1 MRREIISMVI
11 SALLVIS
18 LAGVVGSQ
26 EQQLSGTA
34 NVSAAADFYVVVSPE
49 SISCKRGENVI
60 VTVSVNKIG
69 GFNNTVSLSA
79 EDVPSRVDI
88 SFVPSSGTP
97 NFSSTVSIH
106 VRPFQTAGDYVIK
119 IKGTYGTTVRENTL
133 TLTVL
138 EENNVEKW
146 DEETIPSIP
155 PGESAVVLPTG
166 IIIENIRINMKPGQ
180 GATDV
185 GIKVAELTQR
195 NAWLPPLH
203 VKVYKYIHIDEENL
217 PAGNVASAE
226 ITFTVEKS
234 WLQANNL
241 SPYSVI
247 LFRWEGSWVPK
258 PTTLIEDIGTAYRY
272 RATWPGLSDGALGGD
287 DNPPSVPV
295 LKSPD
300 NGETVTSPVTLEWYS
315 STDNEGYV
323 QCYTVIVDNDPGF
336 GSPEVYENTP
346 DNGTSYQVSLA
357 DGTYYWKVRA
367 WDNAGNA
374 SDWST
379 TRSFA
384 VTTAPPGAYDTEYA
398 QLMATVGVII
408 DIVIEGDIDWGTVN
422 VNAHNVQPPAPV
434 DNYYI
439 RILDTTTVETDLQAM
454 AENVDDE
461 GIHRPG
467 MYVPKPGGDNNID
480 NIQFWQGPGISGDN
494 FLVARLSL
502 ENIPWLQNLRKP
514 PAGIDYDE
522 YDVWPALST
531 AANQL
536 GGTYYGRLT
545 IKAVE
550 ST

>member
-1 MRREIISMVI
+1 MRRVISMVI

-18 LAGVVGSQ
+18 LMGVVGSQ
-26 EQQLSGTA
+26 SEQSLSGTA
-34 NVSAAADFYVVVSPE
+34 NVSAAADFYVVVSPAN
-49 SISCKRGENVI
+49 ISCRRGENVT

-69 GFNNTVSLSA
+69 DFNNTVSLSA
-79 EDVPSRVDI
+79 ENVPSRVDI
-88 SFVPSSGTP
+88 SFTPSSGTP

-119 IKGTYGTTVRENTL
+119 IRGTYGATVRENTL

-138 EENNVEKW
+138 EENNVERW
-146 DEETIPSIP
+146 DVETLPSIP
-155 PGESAVVLPTG
+155 PGGSAVILPTG
-166 IIIENIRINMKPGQ
+166 VTVENIRINMKPGQ

-185 GIKVAELTQR
+185 GIKIADLTNK

-203 VKVYKYIHIDEENL
+203 VKEYRYIHIDEENL

-272 RATWPGLSDGALGGD
+272 RAIWPGLSDGGIGGD
-287 DNPPSVPV
+287 NNPPSVPV
-295 LKSPD
+295 LKYPG
-300 NGETVTSPVTLEWYS
+300 NGQTVTSPVTLEWYA

-323 QCYTVIVDNDPGF
+323 QFYTVIVDNDPNF

-346 DNGTSYQVSLA
+346 DNGTSYQVSLT

-374 SDWST
+374 SDWSASW
-379 TRSFA
+379 SFA
-384 VTTAPPGAYDTEYA
+384 VITAPPGAYDIEYA
-398 QLMATVGVII
+398 QLMATVGVVI

-422 VNAHNVQPPAPV
+422 VNQHNAVPPSPV

-439 RILDTTTVETDLQAM
+439 RILDTTTVETDLLAM
-454 AENVDDE
+454 AENNMTW
-461 GIHRPG
+461 PG
-467 MYVPKPGGDNNID
+467 MYLDKPGGDNNIE
-480 NIQFWQGPGISGDN
+480 NIQFWKLPIGQSGNEN
-494 FLVARLSL
+494 FLIARLAL
-502 ENIPWLQNLRKP
+502 EVIPWLVDLRKP
-514 PAGIDYDE
+514 PAGIGYDE
-522 YDVWPALST
+522 YDVFPALST
-531 AANQL
+531 AVNQL